1 MAHDAHNWKP
11 LGDGSLL
18 TEDAAVGLGHIVER
32 KDYLKVLIWLLVL
45 TVVTVGTARMD
56 FGIMNKVVALS
67 IASYKA
73 YLVATI
79 FMHLK
84 FEGKLIIAYAIYPV
98 VLLILFIGSN
108 VGDELDRKNPV
119 PTFGKIVETPLNIPT
134 FHHEH

>member
-1 MAHDAHNWKP
+1 MAHDGHNWKR

-18 TEDAAVGLGHIVER
+18 TEDAAVGLGHIVEK

-45 TVVTVGTARMD
+45 TVVTVATARMD
-56 FGIMNKVVALS
+56 FGFLNKVVALG
-67 IASYKA
+67 IASFKA

-98 VLLILFIGSN
+98 VLLVLFIGSN
-108 VGDELDRKNPV
+108 VGDEQDRRNPV
-119 PTFGKIVETPLNIPT
+119 PSFGKPIEAPPSTPAT
-134 FHHEH
+134 HHGH